1 MLNKPAGYLTAT
13 KDHSAPTVQDLV
25 PAEWRVQNLAPVGRL
40 DKDTEGLLLLTTDG
54 PLAHR
59 LLSPTWQTPKTYFL
73 RIDGELTAD
82 ELQTL
87 ASGVVLD
94 DGYRTRPA
102 EVKLLTTGPEWELA
116 LTIYEGK
123 FHQVKRMLQAVGKKV
138 TYLQRRSMGTLSL
151 DPDLALGE
159 CRPLT
164 PEEIKGLKER

>member
-13 KDHSAPTVQDLV
+13 KDRSAPTVLDLV
-25 PAEWRVQNLAPVGRL
+25 PEKWRVKGLAPVGRL

-54 PLAHR
+54 LLAHR
-59 LLSPTWQTPKTYFL
+59 LLSPKSRTPKTYFL
-73 RIDGELTAD
+73 RIDGKPTAD

-87 ASGVVLD
+87 ASGVVLA

-102 EVKLLTTGPEWELA
+102 EVKLLTTGSDWELV

-123 FHQVKRMLQAVGKKV
+123 FHQVKRMLQAVGKQV
-138 TYLQRRSMGTLSL
+138 IYLQRRSMGTLRL
-151 DPDLALGE
+151 DPALALGE

-164 PEEIKGLKER
+164 LEEINGLKGR